1 MSIKKPNSGGV
12 YNPRRG
18 GSKGNTLLAQRGRRG
33 LIAGGEMMPD
43 KLNKEQTSAEKK
55 TIKFYLD
62 YICNMNSEHNY
73 NTIITTLHIY
83 SLQFFL

>member
-43 KLNKEQTSAEKK
+43 KLNKEQTSAEK
-55 TIKFYLD
+55 I
-62 YICNMNSEHNY
+62 
-73 NTIITTLHIY
+73 
-83 SLQFFL
+83 SL